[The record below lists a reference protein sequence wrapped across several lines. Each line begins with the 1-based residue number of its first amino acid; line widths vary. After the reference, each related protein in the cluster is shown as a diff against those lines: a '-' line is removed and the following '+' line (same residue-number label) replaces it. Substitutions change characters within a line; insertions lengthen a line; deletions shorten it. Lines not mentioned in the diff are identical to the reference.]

1 MQKRVIRIYLDKDQE
16 KGRISQLLKSIEDF
30 K

>member
-16 KGRISQLLKSIEDF
+16 KGRISQLLKSIEYF